1 MSDGCVHYEDDLAEL
16 ALGVLTGRE
25 RARALSHVESCARCA
40 EELEQLSR
48 AADAIVS
55 VAPEA
60 EPPLGFET
68 RLFEK
73 MGIAEERSTRQRRRP
88 RYWIPVSA
96 AAAVAALAVGLGLG
110 LSSSPATSGSA
121 HGGQHHQSAVEAA
134 ALVENGQKVGRV
146 NVFGG
151 REPWMQMTLTD
162 SSARGVV
169 HCVVVTDDGQVHQVG
184 TFVASDGY
192 GAWAAPLHVDPAT
205 VRSAR
210 VMSPSGTVIATATL
224 G

>member
-1 MSDGCVHYEDDLAEL
+1 MTDDCVLYENELAEL

-25 RARALSHVESCARCA
+25 RARALAHIGSCPRCA

-48 AADAIVS
+48 AADAVVG

-73 MGIAEERSTRQRRRP
+73 MGIEHVRPSRRRRL
-88 RYWIPVSA
+88 RYWVPASV

-110 LSSSPATSGSA
+110 LSSPPPARTVTA
-121 HGGQHHQSAVEAA
+121 PPTQHHGALETA
-134 ALVENGQKVGRV
+134 ALVENGEHVGRV
-146 NVFGG
+146 DVFGG
-151 REPWMQMTLTD
+151 HKPWMQMTLDD
-162 SSARGVV
+162 SSARGLV
-169 HCVVVTDDGQVHQVG
+169 HCMVVTDDGQVHQVG
-184 TFVASDGY
+184 TFMARDGY
-192 GAWAAPLHVDPAT
+192 GAWAAPLHVNPAS
-205 VRSAR
+205 VRSAL

>member
-1 MSDGCVHYEDDLAEL
+1 MTDDCVQYEDDLAEL

-25 RARALSHVESCARCA
+25 RARALSHVESCPRCA
-40 EELEQLSR
+40 EELEQLAR
-48 AADAIVS
+48 AADAIVA

-73 MGIAEERSTRQRRRP
+73 MGIQEERLTRRRRP
-88 RYWIPVSA
+88 RYWIPASV
-96 AAAVAALAVGLGLG
+96 AAAVVALSVGLGFG
-110 LSSSPATSGSA
+110 LSSSPAPTGSA
-121 HGGQHHQSAVEAA
+121 LGGTQHHAVETA
-134 ALVENGQKVGRV
+134 ALMENGENVGRV
-146 NVFGG
+146 DVFGG
-151 REPWMQMTLTD
+151 HRPWMQMTLDD
-162 SSARGVV
+162 STARGVV
-169 HCVVVTDDGQVHQVG
+169 HCIVVTADGEVHQVG

-192 GAWAAPLHVDPAT
+192 GAWAAPLHVDPAS
-205 VRSAR
+205 VRSAK

>member
-1 MSDGCVHYEDDLAEL
+1 MTDDCAQYEDDLAEL

-25 RARALSHVESCARCA
+25 RARALSHVETCPRCS
-40 EELEQLSR
+40 EDLEHLSR
-48 AADAIVS
+48 AADAIVG

-73 MGIAEERSTRQRRRP
+73 MGIEAVRPKRRRP
-88 RYWIPVSA
+88 RYWIPATA
-96 AAAVAALAVGLGLG
+96 AAGVAALAVGLGLG
-110 LSSSPATSGSA
+110 LSSSPAPTGTA
-121 HGGQHHQSAVEAA
+121 QGVQHHGAVETA
-134 ALVENGQKVGRV
+134 ALVEKGAHVGRV
-146 NVFGG
+146 DVFGG
-151 REPWMQMTLTD
+151 HNPWMQMTLDD
-162 SSARGVV
+162 SSAHGVV
-169 HCVVVTDDGQVHQVG
+169 HCVVVTDDGQVHEVG
-184 TFVASDGY
+184 TFTARDGY

-205 VRSAR
+205 VRSAQ